1 MIIEQIKS
9 FQIMAARN
17 SKRKI
22 THLFMPDPIYILL
35 PVTPGRY
42 NVDGLMDS
50 GAILYKYIG
59 GGYGLHT

>member
-1 MIIEQIKS
+1 
-9 FQIMAARN
+9 MAARN